1 MYPVCVLINISSM
14 PEMKMSGTTWIMSP
28 LQKLQLPNHICEWWN
43 LYFGV
48 HFLNLGQNIYKN

>member
-48 HFLNLGQNIYKN
+48 HFLNLGQNI